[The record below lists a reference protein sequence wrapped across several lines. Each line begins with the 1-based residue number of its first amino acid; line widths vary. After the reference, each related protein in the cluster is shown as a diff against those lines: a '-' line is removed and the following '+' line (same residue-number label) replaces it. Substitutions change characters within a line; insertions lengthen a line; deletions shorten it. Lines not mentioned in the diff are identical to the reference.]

1 MLCFIFMHDQ
11 FFHLLP
17 YSLKRFQRKTISYCT
32 NQKMENNNQENAENG
47 AAIGSEGRRGGGVGG
62 RRRLTGLR
70 GVSPP
75 PFLLKTFEM
84 LEDPETD
91 PFIHWTSNKT
101 TFLITDTNKFAIE
114 VLPKYFK
121 HSNLSSFIYQLNN
134 YGFRKVCSYKSEY
147 ANPWFRA
154 GKKHWLKNIKSRIQ
168 LSKATKPQQGSHSP
182 CVDPMK
188 DNLEEELEKLRNDNI
203 SLKIELQKLKDR
215 QENMRALFPTLKGC
229 RKDTEISNILKLFL
243 EKSKV
248 RGDSSSNDTRKR
260 PQTVESPDR
269 VANFVQDGI
278 GQTSNSAG
286 GSVSSNEQQK
296 EEATAKNDKNREFW
310 EKLLEDDSESQNEG
324 AESEQALNR
333 SKARAEIEEMVESK
347 IAMEGEALIAK
358 AAAGLDEEME
368 TYLQLWT

>member
-1 MLCFIFMHDQ
+1 M
-11 FFHLLP
+11 
-17 YSLKRFQRKTISYCT
+17 
-32 NQKMENNNQENAENG
+32 N
-47 AAIGSEGRRGGGVGG
+47 
-62 RRRLTGLR
+62 LT
-70 GVSPP
+70 
-75 PFLLKTFEM
+75 
-84 LEDPETD
+84 
-91 PFIHWTSNKT
+91 
-101 TFLITDTNKFAIE
+101 
-114 VLPKYFK
+114 
-121 HSNLSSFIYQLNN
+121 Q
-134 YGFRKVCSYKSEY
+134 GFRKVCSYKSEY